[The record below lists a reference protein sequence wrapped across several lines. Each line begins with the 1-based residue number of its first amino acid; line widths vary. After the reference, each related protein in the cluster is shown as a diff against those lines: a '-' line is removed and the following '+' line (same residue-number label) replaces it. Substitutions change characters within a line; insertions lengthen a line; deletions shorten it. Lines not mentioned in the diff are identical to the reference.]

1 MARLMASLW
10 RGALRSLEMPEPSR
24 CPYCPERPEP
34 HWIKWAT
41 YPRWAQGRRE
51 QIDVPRYRC
60 RFTGRTFSLLPDGL
74 LPYHYPRSAVILRRL
89 RSFFMDGIPLARWA
103 RIEGMARTTVRHL
116 REKFE
121 DVVGR
126 LRLPSQEGALAP
138 KAFLERLLGFGADG
152 VAEIFRGWKEL
163 EPKHS
168 VVGLYAR

>member
-1 MARLMASLW
+1 MAYLVASLW

-24 CPYCPERPEP
+24 CPYCPDRPEP
-34 HWIKWAT
+34 HWIGWGFYA
-41 YPRWAQGRRE
+41 RWAQGRC
-51 QIDVPRYRC
+51 QMIDVPRHQC
-60 RFTGRTFSLLPDGL
+60 RFVKRTFSLLPDGL
-74 LPYHYPRSAVILRRL
+74 LPYHYQRSAVILRRL
-89 RSFFMDGIPLARWA
+89 RGLFMDGIPLARWA
-103 RIEGMARTTVRHL
+103 RIEGLARTTVRYL

-121 DVVGR
+121 EVIGR

-138 KAFLERLLGFGADG
+138 KAFLERLLGFGAHG